1 MNKQEMAEYIVNV
14 FQNYEAYYKEHL
26 TDFGNVL
33 PHVFASETINDPMKT
48 EFEFNAQSEIFNKY
62 CRLIQCL
69 WESGDEEVRN
79 VVDVTILER
88 ISDNSLMWKAFGEN
102 ISLEF
107 KQYIN
112 EELLRE
118 NIVMSHVDRL
128 KGKTDEVAPYS
139 EKEIQIVKSGT
150 DAVKSVLLGND
161 TNAKRR
167 LLCCLDWFMDSYYG
181 NDIFIVKDDLKNILE
196 TMVISAVDRK
206 SVV

>member
-107 KQYIN
+107 KYCN
-112 EELLRE
+112 RNL
-118 NIVMSHVDRL
+118 
-128 KGKTDEVAPYS
+128 
-139 EKEIQIVKSGT
+139 
-150 DAVKSVLLGND
+150 
-161 TNAKRR
+161 
-167 LLCCLDWFMDSYYG
+167 
-181 NDIFIVKDDLKNILE
+181 
-196 TMVISAVDRK
+196 
-206 SVV
+206 